1 MSRRFITDAKLYRLL
16 PKMFTFQYFFQILV
30 HRIHKIFN
38 KIRFKCILLF
48 CCCDCLSFEGYY
60 LYSDWFVCPVDICF
74 KKRIVDC
81 RLKCDVISFIFKQK
95 VVKEMNRL
103 GMIVDLSHTSVQTQK
118 DALGVTQAPVIF
130 SHSSAYAL
138 CNHARNVKDDVLQ
151 LTVRRYVIYDYQK

>member
-1 MSRRFITDAKLYRLL
+1 MLRRFITDTKLKRLL
-16 PKMFTFQYFFQILV
+16 PKMFAFQYFFRYQYIVL
-30 HRIHKIFN
+30 IKYS
-38 KIRFKCILLF
+38 IRFGLNASCF
-48 CCCDCLSFEGYY
+48 FFCCDCLSFEGYY
-60 LYSDWFVCPVDICF
+60 LYSDWFVCPVDVRF
-74 KKRIVDC
+74 KKRNVDC

-138 CNHARNVKDDVLQ
+138 CNHARNVKDEVLQ

>member
-1 MSRRFITDAKLYRLL
+1 MLRRFITDAKLKRLL
-16 PKMFTFQYFFQILV
+16 PKMFAFQYFFQILV
-30 HRIHKIFN
+30 HRINKIFN

-48 CCCDCLSFEGYY
+48 LCCDCLSFEGYY
-60 LYSDWFVCPVDICF
+60 LYSDWFVCPVDVCF
-74 KKRIVDC
+74 KKRNVDC

-138 CNHARNVKDDVLQ
+138 CNHARNVKDEVLQ
-151 LTVRRYVIYDYQK
+151 LTVRRHVVYDYQK